1 MKKLVLVSLLFASA
15 AYAEVF
21 FYPSINFVSIKN
33 TPENAQAVCSMNG
46 YTYAEYSDYT
56 YANEHEE
63 MVDSINADESVN
75 TTHCILKA
83 ENCEIIQAISC
94 K

>member
-1 MKKLVLVSLLFASA
+1 
-15 AYAEVF
+15 
-21 FYPSINFVSIKN
+21 
-33 TPENAQAVCSMNG
+33 MNG
-46 YTYAEYSDYT
+46 YTFAEYSDYT

-75 TTHCILKA
+75 LSHCILKA
-83 ENCEIIQAISC
+83 ENCEIIQSISC